1 MRTSNSFP
9 IDGHLSA
16 YALVFFF
23 FFICVQLKE
32 YSLDSLA
39 SFICLICP
47 RLYSF
52 IYFLFSFILTI
63 SDSCEGVARF
73 SSVDTFK
80 INSTRA
86 CFFRILPHYIM
97 GRCHEKTGFCLC
109 ENKAQISFAATAK
122 LISAFVSLLG

>member
-1 MRTSNSFP
+1 MRTSNSVP
-9 IDGHLSA
+9 IDGHWSA
-16 YALVFFF
+16 YALVFFY
-23 FFICVQLKE
+23 FICVQLKE

-39 SFICLICP
+39 SFICLICT

-86 CFFRILPHYIM
+86 CFFRILPHYNM
-97 GRCHEKTGFCLC
+97 GRVLRKPDFAYAKTAPLF
-109 ENKAQISFAATAK
+109 
-122 LISAFVSLLG
+122 SLHG